1 MKILVKRIF
10 KRSAYT
16 IGKLFIDGKYFCDTL
31 EDAERP
37 EKVYGDTAIPKGT
50 YLVAL
55 NQSPR
60 FKAILPLLL
69 DVPGYS
75 GVRIHAGNTAK
86 DTEGC
91 ILVGQNLKK
100 GYVLNS
106 KKTLNALLKV
116 LTEADKQGEQ
126 ICIEII

>member
-10 KRSAYT
+10 NGSAYT

-31 EDAERP
+31 ENAERP
-37 EKVYGDTAIPKGT
+37 EKVYGNTAIPKGT
-50 YLVAL
+50 YIVTL

-60 FKAILPLLL
+60 FKTILPLLL

-106 KKTLNALLKV
+106 KKTLKALLKV
-116 LTEADKQGEQ
+116 LVEADKQGKQ

>member
-10 KRSAYT
+10 NGSAYT
-16 IGKLFIDGKYFCDTL
+16 IGKLFVDGKYFCDTL
-31 EDAERP
+31 ENAERP
-37 EKVYGDTAIPKGT
+37 EKIYGNTAIPKGT
-50 YLVAL
+50 YIVAL
-55 NQSPR
+55 SQSPR
-60 FKAILPLLL
+60 FKIVLPLLL

-91 ILVGQNLKK
+91 ILVGHNLKK

-106 KKTLNALLKV
+106 KKTLNALLKI
-116 LTEADKQGEQ
+116 LIEADKQGKQ